1 MLKRANI
8 KIYNPPRVTPPS
20 KSYPTLQGLPHFSK
34 VGVLSKSSVNLRP
47 KLFHMRYYIL
57 LSFLFLAI
65 FSVAQGPSTPDKI
78 YDDLFVDIQMTK
90 IYPDGK
96 TFVDLVPKRSPQA
109 IMADYKKIKKT
120 PPVDF
125 SLKQFAEENFELPK
139 SQQLN
144 YVTSEKDVVSHIQ
157 SLWAVLKRNPDK
169 PIDGSS
175 LLPLPNPYIVP
186 GGRFREV
193 YYWDSY
199 FTMLGLKESG
209 EIKTIEDMV
218 NNFAFM
224 INTYGHIPNGNRT
237 YYLSRSQPPF
247 FALMV
252 ELLAEIKGDAIYA
265 TYLPALEKEY
275 QYWMMGSEK
284 LTAGAANQRV
294 VKLPDGTILNRYW
307 DDLDI
312 PRQESYRE
320 DVETAEK
327 ATTSI
332 LATREFK
339 NEKQKEKAAEQI
351 RSEIFRHLRS
361 GAASGWDFSSR
372 WFADKKNITTI
383 QTTQFL
389 PVDLNCLMYQLELT
403 IKTAYTKITSSKSD
417 VTARNIAF
425 AGQYDK
431 RAKDRKKAIEQY
443 CWNESA
449 GIYADY
455 NFISQKVNDQVNMS
469 GMFPLFF
476 QVADR
481 TRAEKEQKSVMR
493 DLLKDGGFLTT
504 SEFTG
509 QQWDAP
515 NGWAPLQW
523 IAILGLEKYGYYD
536 ESRQSAERWVKL
548 NKTVFERTGKLME
561 KYNVTDLKLDA
572 GGGEYPSQDGFGWTN
587 GVLLALIR
595 KYNL

>member
-1 MLKRANI
+1 MQ
-8 KIYNPPRVTPPS
+8 Y
-20 KSYPTLQGLPHFSK
+20 
-34 VGVLSKSSVNLRP
+34 
-47 KLFHMRYYIL
+47 
-57 LSFLFLAI
+57 LFLLNLLFPAML
-65 FSVAQGPSTPDKI
+65 VLAQNPATPDKI
-78 YDDLFVDIQMTK
+78 YDDLFVDIQMAK

-96 TFVDLVPKRSPQA
+96 TFVDLVPKRSPQE
-109 IMADYKKIKKT
+109 IMAEYKKIKKA
-120 PPVDF
+120 PPADF
-125 SLKQFAEENFELPK
+125 SLKKFAEENFEMPA
-139 SQQLN
+139 SQQLK
-144 YVTSEKDVVSHIQ
+144 YVTREKDVVTHIQ

-218 NNFAFM
+218 NNFAYM
-224 INTYGHIPNGNRT
+224 INTYGHIPNGNRS

-252 ELLAEIKGDAIYA
+252 ELLAEIKGEAVYA

-284 LTAGAANQRV
+284 LAAGSANQRV
-294 VKLPDGTILNRYW
+294 VKLADGTLLNRYW

-320 DVETAEK
+320 DVETAERAVK
-327 ATTSI
+327 SI
-332 LATREFK
+332 LANKEFK

-351 RSEIFRHLRS
+351 RSEIHRHLRS

-372 WFADKKNITTI
+372 WFADKKNIITI

-389 PVDLNCLMYQLELT
+389 PVDLNCLLYQLELT
-403 IKTAYTKITSSKSD
+403 LKMAYTKITSSKSD
-417 VTARNIAF
+417 VTARNMAL
-425 AGQYDK
+425 AGQYEK

-455 NFISQKVNDQVNMS
+455 NFVSQKVNDQVNMS
-469 GMFPLFF
+469 GMFPLYF

-481 TRAEKEQKSVMR
+481 VRAEKEQKAVIR

-504 SEFTG
+504 PEYTG

-523 IAILGLEKYGYYD
+523 IAIIGLEKYGYFE

-548 NKTVFERTGKLME
+548 NKSVFERTGKLME

-587 GVLLALIR
+587 GVLLALIK
-595 KYNL
+595 KYNF

>member
-1 MLKRANI
+1 
-8 KIYNPPRVTPPS
+8 
-20 KSYPTLQGLPHFSK
+20 
-34 VGVLSKSSVNLRP
+34 
-47 KLFHMRYYIL
+47 
-57 LSFLFLAI
+57 
-65 FSVAQGPSTPDKI
+65 
-78 YDDLFVDIQMTK
+78 
-90 IYPDGK
+90 
-96 TFVDLVPKRSPQA
+96 
-109 IMADYKKIKKT
+109 
-120 PPVDF
+120 
-125 SLKQFAEENFELPK
+125 
-139 SQQLN
+139 
-144 YVTSEKDVVSHIQ
+144 
-157 SLWAVLKRNPDK
+157 
-169 PIDGSS
+169 
-175 LLPLPNPYIVP
+175 
-186 GGRFREV
+186 
-193 YYWDSY
+193 
-199 FTMLGLKESG
+199 
-209 EIKTIEDMV
+209 MV

-224 INTYGHIPNGNRT
+224 INTYGHIPNGNRS

-252 ELLAEIKGDAIYA
+252 ELLAEIKGDAVYA

-284 LTAGAANQRV
+284 LAAGVANQRV
-294 VKLPDGTILNRYW
+294 VKLADGTLLNRYW

-312 PRQESYRE
+312 PRQESYRQ
-320 DVETAEK
+320 DVETAEQAVK
-327 ATTSI
+327 SV
-332 LATREFK
+332 LAGKEFK
-339 NEKQKEKAAEQI
+339 NEKQKEKAAEEI
-351 RSEIFRHLRS
+351 RREIYRHLRS

-372 WFADKKNITTI
+372 WFADKKNISTI

-403 IKTAYTKITSSKSD
+403 LKTAYSKLTSAKSD
-417 VTARNIAF
+417 VTAKNNAL

-443 CWNESA
+443 CWNETA

-455 NFISQKVNDQVNMS
+455 NFVSQKVNDQVNMS

-481 TRAEKEQKSVMR
+481 VRADKQQKAAIR

-504 SEFTG
+504 PLQTG

-523 IAILGLEKYGYYD
+523 IAIIGLEKYGYFD

-587 GVLLALIR
+587 GVLLALIK
-595 KYNL
+595 KYNF

>member
-1 MLKRANI
+1 
-8 KIYNPPRVTPPS
+8 
-20 KSYPTLQGLPHFSK
+20 
-34 VGVLSKSSVNLRP
+34 
-47 KLFHMRYYIL
+47 MRYFFMLIL
-57 LSFLFLAI
+57 LFLANLG
-65 FSVAQGPSTPDKI
+65 FSQNPATPDKI
-78 YDDLFVDIQMTK
+78 YDDLFTDIQMAK

-96 TFVDLVPKRSPQA
+96 TFVDLIPKRSPAA
-109 IMADYKKIKKT
+109 IMAEYKKIKKAM
-120 PPVDF
+120 PAEF
-125 SLKQFAEENFELPK
+125 SLKKFAEDNFEMPA

-144 YVTSEKDVVSHIQ
+144 YVTKEKDVVAHIQ
-157 SLWAVLKRNPDK
+157 ALWTVLKRNPDK
-169 PIDGSS
+169 AIEGSS

-209 EIKTIEDMV
+209 ETKTIEDMV

-247 FALMV
+247 FALMI
-252 ELLAEIKGDAIYA
+252 ELLAEIKGDAVYA

-284 LTAGAANQRV
+284 LATGAASQRV
-294 VKLPDGTILNRYW
+294 VKLADGTLLNRYW

-312 PRQESYRE
+312 PRQESYRQ
-320 DVETAEK
+320 DVETAEQ
-327 ATTSI
+327 AVNSV
-332 LATREFK
+332 LAGKEFK
-339 NEKQKEKAAEQI
+339 NEKQKEKAADEI
-351 RSEIFRHLRS
+351 RREIYRHLRS

-372 WFADKKNITTI
+372 WFADKKNISTI

-403 IKTAYTKITSSKSD
+403 LKTAYSKLTSAKSD
-417 VTARNIAF
+417 VTAKNNAL

-443 CWNESA
+443 CWNETA

-455 NFISQKVNDQVNMS
+455 NFVSQKVNDQVNMS

-481 TRAEKEQKSVMR
+481 ARAEKQQKAAIR

-504 SEFTG
+504 PLQTG

-523 IAILGLEKYGYYD
+523 IAIIGLEKYGYFD

-548 NKTVFERTGKLME
+548 NKSVFDRTGKLME

-587 GVLLALIR
+587 GVLMALIK

>member
-1 MLKRANI
+1 
-8 KIYNPPRVTPPS
+8 
-20 KSYPTLQGLPHFSK
+20 
-34 VGVLSKSSVNLRP
+34 
-47 KLFHMRYYIL
+47 MRYFIL

-65 FSVAQGPSTPDKI
+65 LGFAQVPSTPDKI
-78 YDDLFVDIQMTK
+78 YDDLFQDIQMAR

-96 TFVDLVPKRSPQA
+96 TFVDLVPKRSPQT
-109 IMADYKKIKKT
+109 IMSDYKKIKKA

-125 SLKQFAEENFELPK
+125 SLKKFAAENFEMPA

-144 YVTSEKDVVSHIQ
+144 YVTREKDVVSHIQ

-209 EIKTIEDMV
+209 ETKTIEDMV
-218 NNFAFM
+218 NNFAYM
-224 INTYGHIPNGNRT
+224 INTYGHIPNGNRS

-252 ELLAEIKGDAIYA
+252 ELLAEIKGDAVYA

-275 QYWMMGSEK
+275 QYWMLGSEK
-284 LTAGAANQRV
+284 LAAGAANQRV
-294 VKLPDGTILNRYW
+294 VKMADGTLLNRYW

-320 DVETAEK
+320 DVETAEQAAK
-327 ATTSI
+327 SI
-332 LATREFK
+332 LANKEFK

-372 WFADKKNITTI
+372 WFADKKNIISI

-389 PVDLNCLMYQLELT
+389 PVDLNCLLYQLELT
-403 IKTAYTKITSSKSD
+403 LKTAYTKITSSKSD
-417 VTARNIAF
+417 VAARNISL

-455 NFISQKVNDQVNMS
+455 NFVSQKVNDQVNMS

-481 TRAEKEQKSVMR
+481 VRAEKEQKAVIR

-504 SEFTG
+504 PEYTG

-523 IAILGLEKYGYYD
+523 IAIIGLEKYGYFE

-548 NKTVFERTGKLME
+548 NKTVFDRTGKLME
-561 KYNVTDLKLDA
+561 KYNVANLKLDA

-587 GVLLALIR
+587 GVLLALIK

>member
-1 MLKRANI
+1 MKYL
-8 KIYNPPRVTPPS
+8 
-20 KSYPTLQGLPHFSK
+20 
-34 VGVLSKSSVNLRP
+34 
-47 KLFHMRYYIL
+47 IL
-57 LSFLFLAI
+57 LGFQLLFLAGL
-65 FSVAQGPSTPDKI
+65 AQVPSTPDKI
-78 YDDLFVDIQMTK
+78 YDDLFVDIQMAK

-109 IMADYKKIKKT
+109 IMADYKKIKKA
-120 PPVDF
+120 PPADF
-125 SLKQFAEENFELPK
+125 SLKKFAEENFEMPA

-144 YVTSEKDVVSHIQ
+144 YVTREKDVVAHIQ
-157 SLWAVLKRNPDK
+157 TLWSVLKRNPDK
-169 PIDGSS
+169 PLEGSS

-294 VKLPDGTILNRYW
+294 VKLTDGTLLNRYW

-327 ATTSI
+327 AINLI
-332 LATREFK
+332 LATKEFK

-372 WFADKKNITTI
+372 WFADKKNITSI

-417 VTARNIAF
+417 ATARNISL

-443 CWNESA
+443 CWNESV

-455 NFISQKVNDQVNMS
+455 NFFSQKVNDQVNMS
-469 GMFPLFF
+469 GMFPLYF

-481 TRAEKEQKSVMR
+481 TRAEKEQKAVMR

-504 SEFTG
+504 PDFTG

-536 ESRQSAERWVKL
+536 ESRLSAERWVKL

-587 GVLLALIR
+587 GVLLALIK

>member
-1 MLKRANI
+1 MASFGFSQ
-8 KIYNPPRVTPPS
+8 NP
-20 KSYPTLQGLPHFSK
+20 
-34 VGVLSKSSVNLRP
+34 
-47 KLFHMRYYIL
+47 
-57 LSFLFLAI
+57 A
-65 FSVAQGPSTPDKI
+65 TPDKI
-78 YDDLFVDIQMTK
+78 YDDLFTDIQMAK

-96 TFVDLVPKRSPQA
+96 TFVDLVPKRSPAA
-109 IMADYKKIKKT
+109 IMADYKKIKKAM
-120 PPVDF
+120 PADF
-125 SLKQFAEENFELPK
+125 SLKKFAEDNFEMPA

-144 YVTSEKDVVSHIQ
+144 YVTREKDVVAHIQ
-157 SLWAVLKRNPDK
+157 ALWTVLKRNPDK
-169 PIDGSS
+169 AIEGSS

-209 EIKTIEDMV
+209 ETKTIEDMV

-224 INTYGHIPNGNRT
+224 INTYGHIPNGNRS

-252 ELLAEIKGDAIYA
+252 ELLAEIKGDAVYA

-284 LTAGAANQRV
+284 LAAGVANQRV
-294 VKLPDGTILNRYW
+294 VKLADGTLLNRYW

-312 PRQESYRE
+312 PRQESYRQ
-320 DVETAEK
+320 DVETAEQAVK
-327 ATTSI
+327 SV
-332 LATREFK
+332 LVGKEFK
-339 NEKQKEKAAEQI
+339 NEKQKEKAADEI
-351 RSEIFRHLRS
+351 RREIYRHLRS

-372 WFADKKNITTI
+372 WFADKKNISTI

-389 PVDLNCLMYQLELT
+389 PVDLNCLMYQLEITL
-403 IKTAYTKITSSKSD
+403 KTAYSKLTSAKSD
-417 VTARNIAF
+417 VTAKNNAL

-443 CWNESA
+443 CWNETA

-455 NFISQKVNDQVNMS
+455 NFVSQKVNDQVNMS

-481 TRAEKEQKSVMR
+481 VRADKQQKAAIL

-504 SEFTG
+504 PLQTG

-523 IAILGLEKYGYYD
+523 IAIIGLEKYGYFD

-587 GVLLALIR
+587 GVLLALIK
-595 KYNL
+595 KYNF

>member
-1 MLKRANI
+1 MK
-8 KIYNPPRVTPPS
+8 Y
-20 KSYPTLQGLPHFSK
+20 F
-34 VGVLSKSSVNLRP
+34 
-47 KLFHMRYYIL
+47 IL
-57 LSFLFLAI
+57 IGFLFLAM

-78 YDDLFVDIQMTK
+78 YDDLFVDIQMAK

-96 TFVDLVPKRSPQA
+96 TFVDLVPKRSPKA
-109 IMADYKKIKKT
+109 IMADYKIIKKT

-125 SLKQFAEENFELPK
+125 SLKKFAEENFEMPA

-144 YVTSEKDVVSHIQ
+144 YVTREKDVVSHIQ

-252 ELLAEIKGDAIYA
+252 ELLAEIKGDAVYA

-294 VKLPDGTILNRYW
+294 VKLTDGTLLNRYW

-327 ATTSI
+327 ATESM
-332 LATREFK
+332 LATKEFK

-351 RSEIFRHLRS
+351 RSEIFRHLRA

-372 WFADKKNITTI
+372 WFADKKNITNI

-403 IKTAYTKITSSKSD
+403 LKTAYTKITSSKSD
-417 VTARNIAF
+417 VTARNVSL
-425 AGQYDK
+425 AGLYDK

-469 GMFPLFF
+469 GMFPLYF

-481 TRAEKEQKSVMR
+481 TRAEKEQKAVMR

-504 SEFTG
+504 PEFTG

-536 ESRQSAERWVKL
+536 ESRQAAERWVKL

>member
-1 MLKRANI
+1 
-8 KIYNPPRVTPPS
+8 
-20 KSYPTLQGLPHFSK
+20 
-34 VGVLSKSSVNLRP
+34 
-47 KLFHMRYYIL
+47 MRYFDL
-57 LSFLFLAI
+57 LIFLFLTI
-65 FSVAQGPSTPDKI
+65 LGVAQGPSTPDKI
-78 YDDLFVDIQMTK
+78 YDDLFKEIQMAR

-109 IMADYKKIKKT
+109 IMSEYKKIKKA
-120 PPVDF
+120 PPADF
-125 SLKQFAEENFELPK
+125 SLKKFAEENFEMPA
-139 SQQLN
+139 SQQQK
-144 YVTSEKDVVSHIQ
+144 YATQEKDVVAHIQ
-157 SLWAVLKRNPDK
+157 ALWEVLKRNPDK
-169 PIDGSS
+169 PIEGSS

-209 EIKTIEDMV
+209 EAKTIEDMV
-218 NNFAFM
+218 SNFAYM
-224 INTYGHIPNGNRT
+224 INTYGHIPNGNRS

-252 ELLAEIKGDAIYA
+252 ELLAEINGDAVYD

-275 QYWMMGSEK
+275 QYWMTGSEK
-284 LTAGAANQRV
+284 LATGVANLRV
-294 VKLPDGTILNRYW
+294 VKLADGNLLNRYW

-320 DVETAEK
+320 DVETADKTVK
-327 ATTSI
+327 ANMAGTT
-332 LATREFK
+332 FK
-339 NEKQKEKAAEQI
+339 NENQKEKAAEQM

-372 WFADKKNITTI
+372 WFADKKSITTI
-383 QTTQFL
+383 QTTHYL
-389 PVDLNCLMYQLELT
+389 PVDLNCLLYQLELT
-403 IKTAYTKITSSKSD
+403 LKTAYAKSKSSKSD
-417 VTARNIAF
+417 VTAKNLAL
-425 AGQYDK
+425 AGQFDK

-455 NFISQKVNDQVNMS
+455 NFVSQKVNDQVNMS

-481 TRAEKEQKSVMR
+481 VRAEKEQKAVIR
-493 DLLKDGGFLTT
+493 DLMKDGGFLTT
-504 SEFTG
+504 TEYTG

-523 IAILGLEKYGYYD
+523 IAIIGLEKYGYFD
-536 ESRQSAERWVKL
+536 EARQSAERWVKL
-548 NKTVFERTGKLME
+548 NKTVFDRTGKLME

-587 GVLLALIR
+587 GVLLALIK

>member
-1 MLKRANI
+1 VVVL
-8 KIYNPPRVTPPS
+8 S
-20 KSYPTLQGLPHFSK
+20 KSPVLSK
-34 VGVLSKSSVNLRP
+34 SGVLSKSPELSKSEVLSKSGVLSKSSVNLSL
-47 KLFHMRYYIL
+47 KLFHMRYIIL
-57 LSFLFLAI
+57 LSFLFIA
-65 FSVAQGPSTPDKI
+65 FSGFAQGPSTPDKI
-78 YDDLFVDIQMTK
+78 YDDLFVDIQMAK

-96 TFVDLVPKRSPQA
+96 SFVDLVPKRSPQA
-109 IMADYKKIKKT
+109 IMAEYKKIKKA
-120 PPVDF
+120 PSVDF
-125 SLKQFAEENFELPK
+125 SLKKFAEDNFEMPA

-144 YVTSEKDVVSHIQ
+144 YVTREKDVVSHIQ

-169 PIDGSS
+169 PIEGSS

-218 NNFAFM
+218 NNFAYM
-224 INTYGHIPNGNRT
+224 INTFGHIPNGNRT

-252 ELLAEIKGDAIYA
+252 ELLAEIKGDKIYE

-284 LTAGAANQRV
+284 IAVGAANQRV
-294 VKLPDGTILNRYW
+294 VKLADGTILNRYW

-327 ATTSI
+327 AAKSF
-332 LATREFK
+332 LSPKEFK
-339 NEKQKEKAAEQI
+339 NEKQKEKAVDQFK
-351 RSEIFRHLRS
+351 SEIFRHLRS

-372 WFADKKNITTI
+372 WFADRKNIITI

-389 PVDLNCLMYQLELT
+389 PVDLNCLLYQLELT
-403 IKTAYTKITSSKSD
+403 IKKAYTKITSSKSD
-417 VTARNIAF
+417 VTARNIAL
-425 AGQYDK
+425 AGQYDN

-455 NFISQKVNDQVNMS
+455 NFVSQKVNDQVNMS

-481 TRAEKEQKSVMR
+481 ARAEKEQKAVIR

-504 SEFTG
+504 PEYTG

-523 IAILGLEKYGYYD
+523 IAIIGLEKYGYFE

-548 NKTVFERTGKLME
+548 NKTVFDRTGKLME
-561 KYNVTDLKLDA
+561 KYNVSDLKLDA

-587 GVLLALIR
+587 GVLLALIK

>member
-1 MLKRANI
+1 
-8 KIYNPPRVTPPS
+8 
-20 KSYPTLQGLPHFSK
+20 
-34 VGVLSKSSVNLRP
+34 
-47 KLFHMRYYIL
+47 MRCFIL

-65 FSVAQGPSTPDKI
+65 LGFAQGPSTPDKI
-78 YDDLFVDIQMTK
+78 YDDLFQDIQMAR

-109 IMADYKKIKKT
+109 IMSDYKKIKKA

-125 SLKQFAEENFELPK
+125 SLKKFAAENFEMPA

-144 YVTSEKDVVSHIQ
+144 YVTREKDVVSHIQ

-209 EIKTIEDMV
+209 ETKTIEDMV
-218 NNFAFM
+218 NNFAYM
-224 INTYGHIPNGNRT
+224 INTYGHIPNGNRS

-252 ELLAEIKGDAIYA
+252 ELLAEIKGDAGYA

-275 QYWMMGSEK
+275 QYWMLGSEK
-284 LTAGAANQRV
+284 LAAGAANQRV
-294 VKLPDGTILNRYW
+294 VKMADGTLLNRYW

-320 DVETAEK
+320 DVETAEQAAK
-327 ATTSI
+327 SI
-332 LATREFK
+332 LANKEFK

-372 WFADKKNITTI
+372 WFADKKNIISI

-389 PVDLNCLMYQLELT
+389 PVDLNCLLYQLELT
-403 IKTAYTKITSSKSD
+403 LKTAYTKITSSKSD
-417 VTARNIAF
+417 VAARNISL

-455 NFISQKVNDQVNMS
+455 NFVSQKVNDQVNMS

-481 TRAEKEQKSVMR
+481 VRAEKEQKAVIR

-504 SEFTG
+504 PEYTG

-523 IAILGLEKYGYYD
+523 IAIIGLEKYGYFE

-548 NKTVFERTGKLME
+548 NKTVFDRTGKLME
-561 KYNVTDLKLDA
+561 KYNVANLKLDA

-587 GVLLALIR
+587 GVLLALIK

>member
-1 MLKRANI
+1 MK
-8 KIYNPPRVTPPS
+8 Y
-20 KSYPTLQGLPHFSK
+20 F
-34 VGVLSKSSVNLRP
+34 
-47 KLFHMRYYIL
+47 IL
-57 LSFLFLAI
+57 LGFQLLF
-65 FSVAQGPSTPDKI
+65 VAGFAQVPSTPDKI
-78 YDDLFVDIQMTK
+78 YDDLFVDIQMAK

-96 TFVDLVPKRSPQA
+96 TFVDLVPKRSPQS
-109 IMADYKKIKKT
+109 IMADYKKIKKA
-120 PPVDF
+120 PPADF
-125 SLKQFAEENFELPK
+125 SLKKFAEENFEMPA

-144 YVTSEKDVVSHIQ
+144 YVTREKDVVAHIQ
-157 SLWAVLKRNPDK
+157 ALWSVLKRNPDK
-169 PIDGSS
+169 PLEGSS

-275 QYWMMGSEK
+275 QYWMMGAEK

-294 VKLPDGTILNRYW
+294 VKLTDGTLLNRYW

-320 DVETAEK
+320 DVETGEK
-327 ATTSI
+327 ATNLM
-332 LATREFK
+332 LATKEFK

-372 WFADKKNITTI
+372 WFADKKNITSI

-403 IKTAYTKITSSKSD
+403 IKTAYTKVTSSKSD
-417 VTARNIAF
+417 VTARNIAL

-443 CWNESA
+443 CWNESV

-455 NFISQKVNDQVNMS
+455 NLISQKVNDQVNMS
-469 GMFPLFF
+469 GMFPLYF

-481 TRAEKEQKSVMR
+481 TRAEREQKAVMR

-504 SEFTG
+504 PEFTG

-587 GVLLALIR
+587 GVLLALIK